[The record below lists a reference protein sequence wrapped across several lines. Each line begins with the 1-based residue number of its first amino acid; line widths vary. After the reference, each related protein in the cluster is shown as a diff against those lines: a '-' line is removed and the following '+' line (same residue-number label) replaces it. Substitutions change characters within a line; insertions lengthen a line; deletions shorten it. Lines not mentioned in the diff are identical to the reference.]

1 VGLTEVV
8 AQLRART
15 GLDIAGAFAFG
26 DTPEL
31 QDELLGFVARG
42 TKRATAGSVVEW
54 EADDGPLPAPGLYWG
69 LLDSHGQP
77 HYVMQTVQVSQG
89 RLVEVTPAFA
99 WDEGEYDRTL
109 ESWLAGHRRYFR
121 RQGVDEPDD
130 LKVIFERFRVVW
142 PQPDETVWL
151 VEGVRE
157 LRWDERDW
165 FEGLYRQRWGT
176 TRMVSHAWLHDVT
189 TLPGLVCERDG
200 QRVGVLTF
208 RPRPGGQTECVSVDA
223 FARGVGVGAALTGGI
238 VELGRRHGWSRVWLI
253 TTNDNTPALRA
264 YQRLGWDLVALHY
277 GAVSEA
283 RVIKPEIPE
292 LGLDGIPIRS
302 ELELEILL

>member
-1 VGLTEVV
+1 MTEVA

-15 GLDIAGAFAFG
+15 GLDIAGVFAFG

-42 TKRATAGSVVEW
+42 TKRATAGSVAEL
-54 EADDGPLPAPGLYWG
+54 EADDGPMPAAGLCWG
-69 LLDSHGQP
+69 LLDSRGQP
-77 HYVMQTVQVSQG
+77 RYVAQTVQVTRG
-89 RLVEVTPAFA
+89 RLAEVSAAFA

-121 RQGVDEPDD
+121 RQGVDQPDD
-130 LKVIFERFRVVW
+130 LEVIFERFTVVW

-151 VEGVRE
+151 AEGVRD

-165 FEGLYRQRWGT
+165 FCGLYRQRWGT
-176 TRMVSHAWLHDVT
+176 TRMVSRGRLHDVT

-200 QRVGVLTF
+200 ERVGVLTF
-208 RPRPGGQTECVSVDA
+208 RPHPNGETECVSVDA
-223 FARGVGVGAALTGGI
+223 FARGVGVGAALTAGI
-238 VELGRRHGWSRVWLI
+238 IELGGRHGWRRVWLV

-264 YQRLGWDLVALHY
+264 YQRLGWDLVALHR
-277 GAVSEA
+277 GAVSES

-302 ELELEILL
+302 ELELEIRL